1 MTNEKNRSVFE
12 QMVTRFPGVK
22 KNICSAT
29 ASRITLRKAV
39 FVLLLLVTPLLSS
52 DDFFQTA
59 RQILGIDAGQPNHK
73 CGFPVMLQVV
83 SSDNPEL
90 QQLLHT
96 WRSTQQT
103 LDQVYTSEHF
113 EIHYTTLGFNAIP
126 IYDRN
131 QNGTPDYLEFV
142 ASAFERAWR
151 VEIDT
156 LGFNP
161 PPDSTGAP
169 KTVYTIYCRR
179 MSDYGVTEFSLE
191 NEIAALPGYNFPS
204 SIAINTD
211 FSFVNYP
218 AAKDSIARDSM
229 AIAVTAA
236 HAFNHALQLGYNL
249 WFPDNTI
256 SWPPLDVWFIES
268 SAVFMEEV
276 VAPAVNDYLFY
287 LNDYFRSTDKPL
299 DDDGS
304 FRIYG
309 EVVLEILLGERHGR
323 DITRKVWEEIR
334 NQRALPALNKVLN
347 DMGSDIYRE
356 LTSLAEWLYFSGS
369 RALAGQYF
377 PDAPLFPELPF
388 RDGLP
393 VQSAPGDLVQDS
405 LPRLSFQWYQ
415 SPVATSGSPSFFLK
429 PEGNALAQYLQ
440 SLFVNEQTATAY
452 LVPST
457 VNFSF
462 PDPSLPPNLFFC
474 VINGVNSGEEF
485 FPFRVL
491 SLTSIRLADVYPQPL
506 RLSDNH
512 PILTFANLKGE
523 SDIHIFSS
531 NGRHLR
537 RLQNGSGANFVNW
550 DLRTEYGRKVGSGV
564 YLYRIKSEGMEK
576 TGKFVIVR

>member
-1 MTNEKNRSVFE
+1 VTKHKNKPVL
-12 QMVTRFPGVK
+12 
-22 KNICSAT
+22 I
-29 ASRITLRKAV
+29 RILHQFSWEERPAYSPTFGQVSFRV
-39 FVLLLLVTPLLSS
+39 VVVVLLLLVTPLLSS

-59 RQILGIDAGQPNHK
+59 REILGIDDGRPNHK

-90 QQLLHT
+90 QQLLRS
-96 WRSTQQT
+96 WRRTRQT
-103 LDQVYTSEHF
+103 LDQVYSSEHF

-126 IYDRN
+126 TYDRN

-161 PPDSTGAP
+161 PPDSTGTP

-191 NEIAALPGYNFPS
+191 DEIPALPGYNFPS

-218 AAKDSIARDSM
+218 TAKDSIARDSM

-236 HAFNHALQLGYNL
+236 HEFNHALQIGYNL
-249 WFPDNTI
+249 WFTNNTP
-256 SWPPLDVWFIES
+256 SWPPLDLWFIES
-268 SAVFMEEV
+268 SAVYMEEV

-287 LNDYFRSTDKPL
+287 LNDYFRSTDQPL
-299 DDDGS
+299 DEDGS
-304 FRIYG
+304 YRIYG
-309 EVVLEILLGERHGR
+309 ESVLEILLGERHGR
-323 DITRKVWEEIR
+323 DVTRKAWEEIR

-369 RALAGQYF
+369 RALAGHYF

-388 RDGLP
+388 RDALP

-429 PEGNALAQYLQ
+429 PQGGAPGEYLQ
-440 SLFVNEQTATAY
+440 SVFVNEQTATAY
-452 LVPST
+452 IVPST

-462 PDPSLPPNLFFC
+462 PDPSLPSNLFFC
-474 VINGVNSGEEF
+474 VVNGMNTGEDLLRF
-485 FPFRVL
+485 QVL
-491 SLTSIRLADVYPQPL
+491 SLTSTHLADVYPQPL
-506 RLSDNH
+506 RLSDH
-512 PILTFANLKGE
+512 QPSLTFANLQGE
-523 SDIHIFSS
+523 SEIHIFSS
-531 NGRHLR
+531 NGKHLQT
-537 RLQNGSGANFVNW
+537 LQNRTGMNFVNW
-550 DLRTEYGRKVGSGV
+550 DLHTRYGQMVGSGV
-564 YLYRIKSEGMEK
+564 YLYRIISPGNEK